1 MKEGKITFDVKDLKS
16 LIREGYLGRP
26 CQKRKCY
33 TRSQVLGA
41 MKKKVVAGGMTEAQM
56 KEAADRMNRNA
67 TYIAPSSG
75 SAPSSSSFGSRG
87 NTLQNELMGQEL
99 LKNELQLKQLK
110 GQDRFGNRINPL
122 VRAKNEMLETK
133 LEMNIDRLSAEL
145 NPDVTP
151 PIQGQVRPPGYLDDE
166 NDDFEPLTVNLNVN
180 PNSSSMSRFTKA
192 ADMNSL
198 MYLNDYGNDSVDDN
212 VVDNIP
218 GPSIDQVPYE
228 MEDAMPFY
236 SVDPLSRF
244 DINDRQLPTGLQK
257 QINQIDPTIRNNRLP
272 RWMIIDELT
281 KAGIP
286 FDNNLR
292 DKELYDLYMSD
303 KALISPMR
311 DIISKLEEA
320 NLNYDPNASLKEL
333 QSLYNDYLVS
343 SDFEYRRRQFSPATR
358 FKPRPTDSVPGR
370 FTSFMSGLGGQLK
383 EAVGLRSKPKVE
395 EPVEEEIQLT
405 PKQLKERAKAI
416 KAEEKAIKAED
427 NARAKE
433 LKAEEKAIK
442 AEEIA
447 KAKELKALAKSKKK
461 GVPERELEDY
471 K

>member
-33 TRSQVLGA
+33 TRSQVIGA
-41 MKKKVVAGGMTEAQM
+41 MKKKVIAGGMTEAQM

-67 TYIAPSSG
+67 SFIAPSTG

-99 LKNELQLKQLK
+99 VKNELQLKQLK

-151 PIQGQVRPPGYLDDE
+151 PMQGQVRPPGYLDDE
-166 NDDFEPLTVNLNVN
+166 NDDFDFKPLTVNLNVN
-180 PNSSSMSRFTKA
+180 PNSSSMSRFTKE

-198 MYLNDYGNDSVDDN
+198 SYLKDYGNDSVDDN
-212 VVDNIP
+212 VIDNIP
-218 GPSIDQVPYE
+218 APSMNQVPYE
-228 MEDAMPFY
+228 TEDTMPFY

-244 DINDRQLPTGLQK
+244 DINDRQFPTDLQK

-281 KAGIP
+281 NAGIP

-292 DKELYDLYMSD
+292 DKELYDLY
-303 KALISPMR
+303 LNTNEYISPMR

-333 QSLYNDYLVS
+333 QSFYNDYLVS
-343 SDFEYRRRQFSPATR
+343 SDFDFRRRQFSPATR

-416 KAEEKAIKAED
+416 KAEEKAIKEE
-427 NARAKE
+427 AKAI
-433 LKAEEKAIK
+433 KAEEKAIK
-442 AEEIA
+442 AEETAI
-447 KAKELKALAKSKKK
+447 AKELKALAKSKKK
-461 GVPERELEDY
+461 GVPERELEY
-471 K
+471 